1 MPARSV
7 ASWNALIL
15 ELAEMVDVIDVAGM
29 WELVRQMQ
37 SEAMKPDS
45 FTISTILTLCSF
57 DDWSQK
63 RGTEIHCFVLRNN
76 LGMDYDFHGEVSG
89 FGKVSFLWYDFKKSM
104 VAGYVKNGEDVESLK
119 LFQEMTLRDG
129 TMPNKIT
136 LHMAIWS
143 ESASE
148 RAVSLYSMDKGKGH
162 LRRPIPVAKLGLH

>member
-1 MPARSV
+1 MLMYFRRKCATDAYCLFDKMPARSV

-76 LGMDYDFHGEVSG
+76 LGMDYDFHVRSC
-89 FGKVSFLWYDFKKSM
+89 LIDM
-104 VAGYVKNGEDVESLK
+104 
-119 LFQEMTLRDG
+119 
-129 TMPNKIT
+129 
-136 LHMAIWS
+136 
-143 ESASE
+143 
-148 RAVSLYSMDKGKGH
+148 YSRV
-162 LRRPIPVAKLGLH
+162 RRVDLGR

>member
-57 DDWSQK
+57 DDWNQK
-63 RGTEIHCFVLRNN
+63 PGKQIHCFVLRNN
-76 LGMDYDFHGEVSG
+76 LGMDSDFHGEASG
-89 FGKVSFLWYDFKKSM
+89 FGKVSFWWY
-104 VAGYVKNGEDVESLK
+104 VENGEDVESLK

-136 LHMAIWS
+136 LS

-162 LRRPIPVAKLGLH
+162 LSRPIPVAKLGLH